1 MKSLPIK
8 INGAIL
14 ALILAG
20 AVIYG
25 CTVQEDFDYQPAG
38 TTGKLGVSALEYFQ
52 SHESFTML
60 GSAISLAG
68 LSETYDTDQIRTFI
82 APTDRA
88 FEEYLQ
94 ANAYESLEDVP
105 VPILK
110 NLLRYHIVDNKVLFT
125 DPELFESNLP
135 IAYPTE
141 SGQVMYLSHNT
152 NFVGLVNQGTS
163 KQWEISTSN
172 LEPTNGVI
180 HVVNEIVYFSAA
192 STDLDEL
199 DPSVKTDTIFPLAD
213 TYINGGAA
221 ANRNFGA
228 DNLLKVKNVTGDGD
242 YDRKAYLMFDLNE
255 LPAEGVITDLRLE
268 VGVSFTHA
276 KNLDMNLFQVPDT
289 TWTEMGLNWNNAT
302 MPVDPPIT
310 TITTT
315 KVSSFNFDLTDFFGR
330 MEQRGKLSLMIDGQD
345 TGDETNDLASK
356 EHETLPAPMIIAII
370 ATGNSVLDLVTN
382 TGISV
387 ESGGSVALDSEMLE
401 ITGASANDI
410 IYTVE
415 EVAQH
420 GWLISGATILKPG
433 DRFTQNDI
441 NVMNLVY
448 ISNGEGSED
457 HLVLSARDR
466 AGAKLDPF
474 EVEVIID

>member
-8 INGAIL
+8 IKA
-14 ALILAG
+14 ALFIFLSG
-20 AVIYG
+20 VVFYS
-25 CTVQEDFDYQPAG
+25 CTIQENYEYQPAG
-38 TTGKLGVSALEYFQ
+38 VTGKLDMSALDYFQ
-52 SHESFTML
+52 SNESFEL
-60 GSAISLAG
+60 LENAIALTG
-68 LSETYDTDQIRTFI
+68 LSEEYSSDQIRTFI

-88 FEEYLQ
+88 FEEYLEG
-94 ANAYESLEDVP
+94 NSYGSLEEVAI
-105 VPILK
+105 PILK
-110 NLLRYHIVDNKVLFT
+110 NLLRYHIVEEKVLFT

-135 IAYPTE
+135 IGYSTE

-152 NFVGLVNQGTS
+152 NFVGLINQGTS
-163 KQWEISTSN
+163 KQWEIATSN

-180 HVVNEIVYFSAA
+180 HIVNSIVYFSAA
-192 STDLDEL
+192 SSNLDEL

-221 ANRNFGA
+221 ANTNFGST
-228 DNLLKVKNVTGDGD
+228 NLLKVKSVTGDGD

-255 LPAEGVITDLRLE
+255 LPTEGVITDLRFE
-268 VGVSFTHA
+268 IGVSFTHA
-276 KNLDMNLFQVPDT
+276 KNLDMNLYQVPDT

-302 MPVDPPIT
+302 APVDPPIAS
-310 TITTT
+310 ITTT
-315 KVSSFNFDLTDFFGR
+315 KVSAFNFDMTDFYSGLTG
-330 MEQRGKLSLMIDGQD
+330 RGKLSLMIDGQD
-345 TGDETNDLASK
+345 KGDETNDFASK
-356 EHETLPAPMIIAII
+356 EHATLPAPMIIAII
-370 ATGNSVLDLVTN
+370 ATGNSVLELETN
-382 TGISV
+382 TGITV
-387 ESGGSVALDSEMLE
+387 DSGGSVALDSDMLE

-457 HLVLSARDR
+457 QLVLSARDR

-474 EVEVIID
+474 EVNVAIQ